1 MKNIIALAVLCLC
14 PSTLFLQ
21 SVQTEKIPPAKTKD
35 ADMTV
40 FGLHLGEKFSVPE
53 CPRGHEKGLFAF
65 AYGMEGD
72 IVPPS
77 FICFRRSDTDTT
89 KPNAPVDTNQVG
101 ILVPDK
107 DTPLGV
113 MFHVVAV
120 DHDRRAAIV
129 AQIVGGNI
137 EAVTIYT
144 MGIQFQDAVLAM
156 LKGKYGEPSSF
167 EEERKHNA
175 YGAVFSSHLAQW
187 SQFTNLSVTF
197 EGAPD
202 RTDEGS

>member
-1 MKNIIALAVLCLC
+1 
-14 PSTLFLQ
+14 
-21 SVQTEKIPPAKTKD
+21 
-35 ADMTV
+35 MTV
-40 FGLHLGEKFSVPE
+40 FGLHLGGKISVPE

-137 EAVTIYT
+137 EAVTIYLW
-144 MGIQFQDAVLAM
+144 A
-156 LKGKYGEPSSF
+156 
-167 EEERKHNA
+167 
-175 YGAVFSSHLAQW
+175 FSSRTRCLQCLRGNMA
-187 SQFTNLSVTF
+187 SLRVLKKSANITPTVRSFFTLSSVVAVHEF
-197 EGAPD
+197 ECYV
-202 RTDEGS
+202 